1 MMRGMSQEQVKAQS
15 EDMFKEAKEKAEEQV
30 KLRYIVMAIADAENI
45 KVEDQEVSAEVV
57 NMAIQQRQDATE
69 YRKKLEKED
78 QLGLVADQLRF
89 TKTIELLLE
98 KAKIK

>member
-1 MMRGMSQEQVKAQS
+1 
-15 EDMFKEAKEKAEEQV
+15 
-30 KLRYIVMAIADAENI
+30 MAIAEEESV
-45 KVEDQEVSAEVV
+45 KVEAQEVSDEVV
-57 NMAIQQRQDATE
+57 RMAIQQRQDAAE

-89 TKTIELLLE
+89 TKTIELVLE